1 MAYYLLTIK
10 KENYILLL
18 WRKCSLKLD
27 SNKSGFWK
35 THFTACLSVY
45 LYLLKSMF
53 LFQWYFRVPKLRK
66 IVPTHSP
73 KRDFIIFT
81 VSENSFQNILIF
93 FASNWKISISGAK
106 FFILFIV
113 PQKCT
118 QNWPVIYWPA
128 KEIHIT
134 KKPTHWILLTFCMK
148 LNDNEYSKVT
158 GAKFWKKILTPLLGF
173 EMTHLGPKKA
183 PSLDFFFFGIIL
195 EPIEVLKLGQISYFQ
210 KCLFEVTRGQKPI
223 LVHFGS
229 DFVFALH
236 EVFLL

>member
-1 MAYYLLTIK
+1 MSYKAYFLKKHYFSKNKIFCSDLKYINLFLAYLLTIK
-10 KENYILLL
+10 KEKYILLL

-35 THFTACLSVY
+35 THFTACYSVY

-53 LFQWYFRVPKLRK
+53 LFQWYFRVPKLKK
-66 IVPTHSP
+66 IVRTHSP

-118 QNWPVIYWPA
+118 KNWPVIYWPA

-134 KKPTHWILLTFCMK
+134 KNQLI
-148 LNDNEYSKVT
+148 
-158 GAKFWKKILTPLLGF
+158 GF
-173 EMTHLGPKKA
+173 
-183 PSLDFFFFGIIL
+183 F
-195 EPIEVLKLGQISYFQ
+195 
-210 KCLFEVTRGQKPI
+210 
-223 LVHFGS
+223 
-229 DFVFALH
+229 
-236 EVFLL
+236 